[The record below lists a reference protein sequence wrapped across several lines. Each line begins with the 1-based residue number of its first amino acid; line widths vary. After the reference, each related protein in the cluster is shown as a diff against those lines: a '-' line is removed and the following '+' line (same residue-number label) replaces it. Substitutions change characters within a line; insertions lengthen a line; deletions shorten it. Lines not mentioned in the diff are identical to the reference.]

1 MKTMGGAYQRP
12 GERLATA
19 RSRHESGFRLG
30 NLSAW
35 WVLLP
40 VGLLAA
46 FTAFLFDAL
55 PDVALGW
62 DALPLMGVGILLF
75 AVLLV
80 GLGSSRTRAASA
92 WRIGLVLWW
101 FLLCSQE
108 FFARFTSQEA
118 TALGHYAPAAYEEAI
133 FWILILVAL
142 SIATLGSPGY
152 LGSIVSGR
160 YGWLTL
166 YVILCAAST
175 VLSVNHLF
183 SLAWAFKLGLVVLV
197 IQLLS
202 SQMHSYDDLRSLLR
216 VTLWAF
222 AFLAIVPTL
231 QSFLNPAQA
240 FGEGGRLGGLLA
252 PDEQSALSG
261 VLILLLLALY
271 SESRLRWPV
280 LLGGIGVATMVMSGG
295 KTGIVAA
302 MFSGTAFYLLQKKF
316 RPAIGLLIGFV
327 LVGLPLYLFT
337 PFGGYLQRYMQSGE
351 ASTFTGRTPLW
362 QVAISGIFQRPVLG
376 HGFAA
381 SQFMANQLVDLPF
394 AATNAHNG
402 FLEALYNNGL
412 VGLILILLILGY
424 TARNLWKAAKEPSDL
439 PGYPQLAA
447 GLIAVFL
454 DLLIN
459 GMVAG
464 SFAGRV
470 RADFVMLL
478 GMVVISEVMVR
489 FKAERARAGSLPSG
503 LLNEPSNDW
512 VETRP

>member
-1 MKTMGGAYQRP
+1 MKTLDGTYRGLGAARVQPEGGF
-12 GERLATA
+12 
-19 RSRHESGFRLG
+19 HLG

-35 WVLLP
+35 WVLAA
-40 VGLLAA
+40 VGALALI
-46 FTAFLFDAL
+46 TAFLFDFL
-55 PDVALGW
+55 PDNFFGW
-62 DALPLMGVGILLF
+62 DVLPLLGVGILLF
-75 AVLLV
+75 SVLLIE
-80 GLGSSRTRAASA
+80 LGSSSTRAAST

-108 FFARFTSQEA
+108 FFVRFTSPEA
-118 TALGHYAPAAYEEAI
+118 TVAGNFAPAAYEEAV

-175 VLSVNHLF
+175 ILSPNLAF
-183 SLAWAFKLGLVVLV
+183 SLAWAFKLGLVALV

-202 SQMHSYDDLRSLLR
+202 SQMEDYGDLRTFLR

-222 AFLAIVPTL
+222 AFLAIVPTI

-261 VLILLLLALY
+261 ILILLVLALY
-271 SESRLRWPV
+271 SESGRKWPIV
-280 LLGGIGVATMVMSGG
+280 LGGVGIATMVMSGG
-295 KTGIVAA
+295 KTGIASAV
-302 MFSGTAFYLLQKKF
+302 FCGVAFYLLQRKY
-316 RPAIGLLIGFV
+316 RPAMGLLLGFV

-337 PFGGYLQRYMQSGE
+337 PLGTYLQGYLQSGE

-362 QVAISGIFQRPVLG
+362 QVAISGIFQRPILG
-376 HGFAA
+376 HGFVA
-381 SQFMANQLVDLPF
+381 SQFMANQLVDIPF
-394 AATNAHNG
+394 AASNAHNG
-402 FLEALYNNGL
+402 FLEALYNNGV
-412 VGLILILLILGY
+412 VGLALIMLILLYIG
-424 TARNLWKAAKEPSDL
+424 RNLWKAFRDPCDL
-439 PGYPQLAA
+439 PGYSQIAA
-447 GLIAVFL
+447 GSIAIFL
-454 DLLIN
+454 NILMN

-470 RADFVMLL
+470 RAQFALL
-478 GMVVISEVMVR
+478 IGMMVFSECLVR
-489 FKAERARAGSLPSG
+489 LKGDESRQSSVPPAFSCEPSG
-503 LLNEPSNDW
+503 DLARSS
-512 VETRP
+512 R